1 MMQVL
6 SPGRRFRLTVVSIWP
21 KSLQSIFGKIFI
33 GGAVSILTALSFNA
47 HANGN
52 VTGVVM
58 SGISALEL
66 SADGAPIVVDD
77 AGERHLVGLF
87 GRKVT
92 LTPAGP
98 AKRDSVPEDA
108 IPDAKVVISPTVD
121 RAWLGAPT
129 KRYGHGV
136 LGDAIE
142 AGALY
147 LGRPDGPL
155 LSLILDDDA
164 VFEDRYPRF
173 ADMDGDGASEI
184 LLVKS
189 YLKAG
194 GALVLIDPK
203 ISPLSITAEA
213 EAIGTPNRW
222 LNPVGVGDVDGD
234 GRPEALVVITP
245 HIGGTLT
252 AYEWNGDRLTI
263 DHEIHGF
270 SNHAIGSRELALSTV
285 ADIDGDGIPEA
296 IVPDA
301 SRRSMTI
308 VKFDGEGPRV
318 VAKVTVRDQVTQRLV
333 VHDLNDDGRPELIW
347 GEADGTLVV
356 WSPEF

>member
-1 MMQVL
+1 M
-6 SPGRRFRLTVVSIWP
+6 
-21 KSLQSIFGKIFI
+21 
-33 GGAVSILTALSFNA
+33 TALSFNA
-47 HANGN
+47 GANGN

-58 SGISALEL
+58 PGISALEL
-66 SADGAPIVVDD
+66 SAQGAPIVVDG

-87 GRKVT
+87 GHKVT
-92 LTPAGP
+92 LTPAATTNP
-98 AKRDSVPEDA
+98 PSLPEDA
-108 IPDAKVVISPTVD
+108 IPDAEVVVSPTVD

-129 KRYGHGV
+129 KRYGHAV

-173 ADMDGDGASEI
+173 ADMDGDGTSEI

-189 YLKAG
+189 YLNAG

-213 EAIGTPNRW
+213 DAIGTPNRW

-252 AYEWNGDRLTI
+252 AYEWKGDRLVK
-263 DHEIHGF
+263 DHEIYGF
-270 SNHAIGSRELALSTV
+270 SNHAIGSSELALSAV
-285 ADIDGDGIPEA
+285 ADIDGDGVPEV
-296 IVPDA
+296 IVPNA
-301 SRRSMTI
+301 SRRGMTI
-308 VKFDGEGPRV
+308 VKFDGKKPRV
-318 VAKVTVRDQVTQRLV
+318 VATISVRDRISHRLV
-333 VHDLNDDGRPELIW
+333 VYDLNDDGRPELIW

-356 WSPEF
+356 WQPDF